1 VTSGSTPIRVLFVE
15 DAFDQ
20 ALVVKSFLAS
30 AGNFDVT
37 HAQDGD
43 SAADF
48 LRDQEWDLFI
58 TDLNLPGTDGFAL
71 IRICREVHPDVP
83 VMATTGYTGAHYQE
97 EAFRA
102 GSSDLMTKPLD
113 KEEFLNRVD
122 KLLGPRADLAPKG
135 ASILAIGGL
144 VGDVEMGCGGSLVEW
159 ATQGKTVYVAP
170 LCGDELDASG
180 AGLTGA
186 REAATLLGVHAVI
199 DEAAMEDTTRR
210 VGLVEQLVRECNP
223 EVMYVPAMDDNHPAR
238 REAFRIAKAASGNV
252 PVVLGYQTATTGLDF
267 RPVRYVD
274 ISNEMMV
281 KMEALAA
288 YQAAGASR
296 LDLGPR
302 LAQAYARY
310 WGRLNKFTEVEAFEI
325 LKGG

>member
-1 VTSGSTPIRVLFVE
+1 MTSGSTPIRVLFVE

-20 ALVVKSFLAS
+20 ALVVKAFLSS
-30 AGNFDVT
+30 AGGFEVT

-43 SAADF
+43 TAAGL
-48 LRDQEWDLFI
+48 LREQEWGLFI
-58 TDLNLPGTDGFAL
+58 TDLNLPGMDGFDL
-71 IRICREVHPDVP
+71 IRICREVHPGTP

-102 GSSDLMTKPLD
+102 GASDLMTKPLD
-113 KEEFLNRVD
+113 KDEFLHRVE
-122 KLLGPRADLAPKG
+122 KLLGQRGASAAKG

-144 VGDVEMGCGGSLVEW
+144 VGDAEMGCGGCLVEW
-159 ATQGKTVYVAP
+159 ATQGKTVYVLP
-170 LCGDELDASG
+170 LCGDDRDPSD
-180 AGLTGA
+180 AGLRGA
-186 REAATLLGVHAVI
+186 RAAAAILGVHAVI
-199 DEAAMEDTTRR
+199 DEAAMEDTNRR
-210 VGLVEQLVRECNP
+210 VGLVEQLVHECNP
-223 EVMYVPAMDDNHPAR
+223 EVMYVPAMDDEHPAR

-274 ISNEMMV
+274 IAHEMML

-288 YQAAGASR
+288 YQEAGVGR

-310 WGRLNKFTEVEAFEI
+310 WGRFNKFTDVEAFEI